1 MGTSIDRS
9 YSATSQLSVEAK
21 CLRRDVDL
29 QDGQALVEGIA
40 QSTTFARSGVGSDPA
55 HQYSRVSNPS
65 VAALEQTLGSL
76 ENAPPAVC
84 FGTGLGAE
92 TALLLALLRAGDHI
106 VCGRSVYG
114 GTTRLLQ
121 QLLSELGV
129 DSTFV
134 DSSSADAVQ
143 IAIRPNTRL
152 IFVETPANPTL
163 GITDI
168 GAIAR
173 IARTAGVLLAVDN
186 TFLTPVLQQP
196 LDLDADI
203 SVYSTTKFI
212 DGHSVALGGSI
223 VSRNERVLERIK
235 FIRKCT
241 GGIQSP
247 FNAWLTSNGLK
258 TLPLRIKA
266 QSGSAEQIAGWL
278 AQHEGVDTVAHPSL
292 LTGEQR
298 EIADRQHLGGHGAVV
313 TFSIRGGYEAGCAFV
328 QQLKLCTLVEHVGSV
343 ETLITHPASMTHAD
357 VPREERL
364 EAGIQDGT
372 LRLSVGLEPVDEL
385 IADIEQALQIVGE
398 KYGTRELLTVAAEV
412 CCG

>member
-1 MGTSIDRS
+1 MGTSTNRS
-9 YSATSQLSVEAK
+9 FSSQSLSPESR
-21 CLRRDVDL
+21 CLRHDVILD
-29 QDGQALVEGIA
+29 DGQPLVEGIA
-40 QSTTFARSGVGSDPA
+40 QSTTFARSGVGTDPT

-65 VAALEQTLGSL
+65 VAGLEHTLGSL

-92 TALLLALLRAGDHI
+92 TALLLSLLKSGDHV

-121 QLLSELGV
+121 QLLSELGI
-129 DSTFV
+129 DTTFV
-134 DSSSADAVQ
+134 DSSNTDEVQ
-143 IAIRPNTRL
+143 IALRPNTRM

-168 GAIAR
+168 GAIAQ
-173 IARTAGVLLAVDN
+173 IAKLAAIPLAVDN

-196 LDLDADI
+196 LDLGADI
-203 SVYSTTKFI
+203 SIYSTTKFI
-212 DGHSVALGGSI
+212 DGHSVALGGAI
-223 VSRNERVLERIK
+223 VSRDEQLLERFR

-241 GGIQSP
+241 GGIQAP
-247 FNAWLTSNGLK
+247 FNAWLTSNGIK
-258 TLPLRIKA
+258 TLPLRVKA
-266 QSGSAEQIAGWL
+266 QSQSAEQIAQWL
-278 AQHEGVDTVAHPSL
+278 SEHEGVEAVAHPSL

-298 EIADRQHLGGHGAVV
+298 RIADKQHLGGHGAVV
-313 TFSIRGGYEAGCAFV
+313 TFSIKGGYDAGCAFV

-357 VPREERL
+357 VPRDERL
-364 EAGIQDGT
+364 QAGITDGT
-372 LRLSVGLEPVDEL
+372 LRLSVGLEPAKEL
-385 IADIEQALQIVGE
+385 IADIEQALASVGAA
-398 KYGTRELLTVAAEV
+398 YAPAVAEV